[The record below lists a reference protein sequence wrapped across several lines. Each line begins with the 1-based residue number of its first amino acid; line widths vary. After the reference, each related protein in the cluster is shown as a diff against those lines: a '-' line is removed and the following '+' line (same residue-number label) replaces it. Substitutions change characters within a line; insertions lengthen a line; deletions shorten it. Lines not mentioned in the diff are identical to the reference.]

1 MAEKEDP
8 KYEQLLKALEGDKTV
23 AQLEEAVTKQR
34 EFVKALQE
42 AGAAQG
48 VINDANE
55 RLKETQLAYEDS
67 LTTEQRLKE
76 ELLGLDIESEGA
88 QQARLA
94 LMRETLDKLKQ
105 IRENTKETIKA
116 FSGISDSWK
125 NTFIGGL
132 LDTEGGFAKVQE
144 AIAETVT
151 PMNVLG
157 STAMKLQETF
167 AAITMEVH
175 NAYPAFNAA
184 TGFAGE
190 MDDVLTQATAD
201 ARYLGLSFED
211 IGGVT
216 QALSLIHI

>member
-175 NAYPAFNAA
+175 SAYPAFNAA

-190 MDDVLTQATAD
+190 MDDVLT
-201 ARYLGLSFED
+201 
-211 IGGVT
+211 
-216 QALSLIHI
+216 LSLIHI